1 MLTTDANPSA
11 RTAIDGGNE
20 DTEFPGE
27 NVLVLASADGGAG
40 DAYCSERLAPS
51 DDAVSPNALLISL
64 DESPD
69 QRFDAVLGS
78 GAGRPAGVA
87 IVCCD
92 ETRGAAVASPAPP
105 ASGAGHGPGLMP
117 GPWTATVGS
126 PADLTGIG
134 VRIQQVLSTWAN
146 DPAPVEVCFHDL
158 ETLLGHVDDR
168 AAFRFC
174 HVVTRHVRSAGAT
187 SHFHL
192 DPDAVSERTL
202 NTLRPLF
209 DRVEDRRQ

>member
-1 MLTTDANPSA
+1 MPTTDANPSA
-11 RTAIDGGNE
+11 WATVDGG
-20 DTEFPGE
+20 DDDAEFAGE

-40 DAYCSERLAPS
+40 DAYCSERLVPS
-51 DDAVSPNALLISL
+51 DAAAPPNALLISL

-69 QRFDAVLGS
+69 RRFDAVLES
-78 GAGRPAGVA
+78 GAGRSAGVA
-87 IVCCD
+87 VVCCD
-92 ETRGAAVASPAPP
+92 ETRGAVAASP
-105 ASGAGHGPGLMP
+105 ASGAGHGPGLTP

-134 VRIQQVLSTWAN
+134 VHIRRVLSSWAN
-146 DPAPVEVCFHDL
+146 DPAPVEVCFHNL

-168 AAFRFC
+168 TAFRFC

-192 DPDAVSERTL
+192 DPGAVSERTL
-202 NTLRPLF
+202 NTLCPLF
-209 DRVEDRRQ
+209 DRFEDRRE